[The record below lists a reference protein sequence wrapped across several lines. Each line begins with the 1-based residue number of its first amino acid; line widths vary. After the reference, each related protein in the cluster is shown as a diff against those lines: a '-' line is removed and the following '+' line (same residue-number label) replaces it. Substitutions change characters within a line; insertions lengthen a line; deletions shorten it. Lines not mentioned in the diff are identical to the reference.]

1 MEAERQPW
9 RRAGTAGMPP
19 ESGPRKPPRS
29 VREEG
34 RSKSKGALARPC
46 RGRAGN
52 RGGCQVMGVRG
63 GEKRAPHRQLAG
75 RRAPPGTR
83 TLLSQPFP
91 SGFPRV
97 QTAPRRTPRWGRSRA
112 WDGRGAAGSKEPCA
126 PHRVGRA
133 AHLAPGT
140 HHLFRAASSALGCGL
155 GIDKSTLWQRRLLIN
170 CHFNCQSAS

>member
-9 RRAGTAGMPP
+9 RRAGTEGMPR

-34 RSKSKGALARPC
+34 RSKSK
-46 RGRAGN
+46 
-52 RGGCQVMGVRG
+52 GCQVMGVRG

-83 TLLSQPFP
+83 TLLSQPFTT
-91 SGFPRV
+91 GFPRV

-112 WDGRGAAGSKEPCA
+112 WDGRGAAGTKEPCA